1 MGTQPPPK
9 QERMIVGK
17 VGLVSLLL
25 APFLQLLLVLS
36 EADAAPTMYLV
47 ELEGEQPAQSG
58 SDFAKEAGV
67 VARGGRIGRSEGS
80 EPESEAGNED
90 NEKVDKEDGNENE
103 NEEDEE
109 ENEEG
114 DEA

>member
-67 VARGGRIGRSEGS
+67 VARGGRIGRSEGA
-80 EPESEAGNED
+80 EPESESVNEADNED
-90 NEKVDKEDGNENE
+90 NEKVDKEDGNKNG
-103 NEEDEE
+103 NEEEAEDE
-109 ENEEG
+109 
-114 DEA
+114 